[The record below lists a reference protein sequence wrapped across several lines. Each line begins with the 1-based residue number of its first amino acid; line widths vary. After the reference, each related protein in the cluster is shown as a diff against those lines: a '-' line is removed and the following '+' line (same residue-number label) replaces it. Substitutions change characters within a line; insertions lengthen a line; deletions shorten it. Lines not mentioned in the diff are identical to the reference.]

1 MGMQSGAYV
10 PDLNGF
16 SKIKLKYRSFAA
28 YYAVNPDI
36 WVLGAHGSYVRVL
49 CIDANYISQRIYELG
64 LDVLFGEDLT
74 VSPPMVKYDDVV
86 VEIKPSPE
94 SPNRNSM
101 DLECRGWEIQFN
113 LIDRCKYRI
122 WRRISHKRKQQQM
135 QLETYRQF
143 LSAMQKEV
151 DTKMREAQTQLDDAT
166 ARMKDIGQKLE
177 GDYIGAGIVHE
188 ESVAVNSIPD

>member
-1 MGMQSGAYV
+1 MGVIQCGTYV

-16 SKIKLKYRSFAA
+16 SKIKLKYKSFAA

-36 WVLGAHGSYVRVL
+36 WWMLGSPGNRVRVL
-49 CIDANYISQRIYELG
+49 CIDAQYISQRIYELG
-64 LDVLFGEDLT
+64 LDVIFGEDLT

-94 SPNRNSM
+94 CPDRNSM

-113 LIDRCKYRI
+113 FIDRCKYRV
-122 WRRISHKRKQQQM
+122 WRRISRKRKKQQM

-143 LSAMQKEV
+143 LSMMQKEV

-166 ARMKDIGQKLE
+166 ARMKDIRDRLDDSKT
-177 GDYIGAGIVHE
+177 
-188 ESVAVNSIPD
+188 

>member
-1 MGMQSGAYV
+1 MGTVQSGAYV

-16 SKIKLKYRSFAA
+16 SKIKLKYKSFAA

-36 WVLGAHGSYVRVL
+36 WMLDASGSHGRVL
-49 CIDANYISQRIYELG
+49 CIDAKYISQRIYELG

-94 SPNRNSM
+94 CPNRNYSM
-101 DLECRGWEIQFN
+101 NLECKGWEIQFN
-113 LIDRCKYRI
+113 FIDRCKYRI

-143 LSAMQKEV
+143 LSMMQKGV
-151 DTKMREAQTQLDDAT
+151 DAKMREAQTQLDDAT
-166 ARMKDIGQKLE
+166 ARMKDIRDRLDDSKT
-177 GDYIGAGIVHE
+177 
-188 ESVAVNSIPD
+188 